1 MVVEGVL
8 AVALIVSN
16 HMDLIITVVVGHT
29 AVCAV
34 AVSNRRTS
42 PKGWSGQSTIIFTMD
57 MTTSYCRRGEREIL

>member
-29 AVCAV
+29 AVCAI
-34 AVSNRRTS
+34 AVSNRRLPLKVGVAKALLS
-42 PKGWSGQSTIIFTMD
+42 SLWI
-57 MTTSYCRRGEREIL
+57 